1 MGLCRHTY
9 TRGPKCKSEV
19 KYGRGCKSEGKCAHF
34 KRTTK
39 RSRFA
44 HLNALAVAYR
54 DDPSVNHH
62 FMALTPT
69 EMRDYAKSLKRRAQN
84 ANRKVKKLNR

>member
-19 KYGRGCKSEGKCAHF
+19 KYGRGCKSQGRCAHF

-44 HLNALAVAYR
+44 HLSALAGAYKDNPERVA
-54 DDPSVNHH
+54 HH
-62 FMALTPT
+62 FQALTPT
-69 EMRDYAKSLKRRAQN
+69 ERMNYVKSLQRQNKRAI
-84 ANRKVKKLNR
+84 KKLNH